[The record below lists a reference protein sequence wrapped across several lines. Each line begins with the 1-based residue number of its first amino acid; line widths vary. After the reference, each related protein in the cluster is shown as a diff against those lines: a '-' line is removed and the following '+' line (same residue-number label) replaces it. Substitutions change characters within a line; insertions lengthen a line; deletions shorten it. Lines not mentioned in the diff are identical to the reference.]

1 MKYNLLSY
9 LRSEI
14 MDAIN
19 VILEFNSPDRD
30 LINQDIY
37 SDERGCVDFNV
48 LLPRPPELDTLI
60 SSSSEDAAIRFV
72 KKYGKVFNTD
82 SETIKE
88 DIKNYFKKYAS
99 DEYFLSE
106 EMLTEEKLESIKN
119 CIITYQ
125 KYGYGNWMDF
135 NNEKW
140 GVSRN
145 AFLYANGRKKRTSNG
160 GFYFVTGWSIPTKW
174 LLALSEK
181 WKGVTFSVYS
191 RMEFVGRKGYV
202 NQYDFLNGEYK
213 RMPDIQRKF

>member
-1 MKYNLLSY
+1 
-9 LRSEI
+9 

-37 SDERGCVDFNV
+37 SEERGCVDFNI
-48 LLPRPPELDTLI
+48 LIPRPPELDTLI

-106 EMLTEEKLESIKN
+106 ERLNEDKLESVKN
-119 CIITYQ
+119 CIIAYQ
-125 KYGYGNWMDF
+125 KYGFGNWLEF
-135 NNEKW
+135 NSEKW
-140 GVSRN
+140 GVSKN

-160 GFYFVTGWSIPTKW
+160 GFYFVTGWCIPTKW

-181 WKGVTFSVYS
+181 WRGVTFSVYS
-191 RMEFVGRKGYV
+191 RMENVGRKGNV
-202 NQYDFLNGEYK
+202 TQYDFLNGEYK
-213 RMPDIQRKF
+213 RMPDTQRKF

>member
-106 EMLTEEKLESIKN
+106 ERLTEKTLESIKN

-140 GVSRN
+140 ESAV
-145 AFLYANGRKKRTSNG
+145 A
-160 GFYFVTGWSIPTKW
+160 
-174 LLALSEK
+174 
-181 WKGVTFSVYS
+181 
-191 RMEFVGRKGYV
+191 
-202 NQYDFLNGEYK
+202 
-213 RMPDIQRKF
+213 